1 MSVIDFDS
9 EKLDK
14 MCEVQSKLSGQTA
27 KITGS
32 IAGIEVQ
39 RDFVE
44 ERRRELSQLV
54 SDDDLLATEFD
65 SFLSLFDKE
74 LNEQIQQLTTASAAM
89 KSAKTFLNDLLR

>member
-9 EKLDK
+9 EKLNK
-14 MCEVQSKLSGQTA
+14 MCEVQFKLSEQTA
-27 KITGS
+27 KVAGS
-32 IAGIEVQ
+32 IAGFEVQ